1 MGLFKSAEERRIE
14 RDIKVRQGMRRIEKA
29 IREQKKFQD
38 EFVRNAQRAKKIG
51 DRATALEVARK
62 IRQRLTAG
70 DLGLALPDSVVQGE
84 IGDA

>member
-38 EFVRNAQRAKKIG
+38 EFICNAQRAKKS
-51 DRATALEVARK
+51 ATTSSM
-62 IRQRLTAG
+62 RLFVTR
-70 DLGLALPDSVVQGE
+70 
-84 IGDA
+84 